1 MRINPPCLV
10 SYEIKDESP
19 EPHPKGVKGH
29 KEERLKYFN
38 SINVKPIVN
47 SNFEEQKN
55 HRKHVDRYI
64 QENSNRTQLDLA
76 HSGLLLNG
84 RIQNGPVDDDYNDVK
99 NEASRIKKLK
109 KPQIPRGSLICLPPK
124 VARSKPGDP
133 ESMPSVQDKIAT
145 EEKCT
150 DVRKKEEELYSNL
163 MGAKAET
170 QTQGHGEIYGTKEPK
185 EEEIKR
191 GQAPGSVPSV

>member
-1 MRINPPCLV
+1 M
-10 SYEIKDESP
+10 
-19 EPHPKGVKGH
+19 
-29 KEERLKYFN
+29 
-38 SINVKPIVN
+38 KPIIDG
-47 SNFEEQKN
+47 NFEEQKN

-64 QENSNRTQLDLA
+64 QESSNRTQLDFA
-76 HSGLLLNG
+76 HSSLLLNG
-84 RIQNGPVDDDYNDVK
+84 RIENGPVDDDYNDMK

-109 KPQIPRGSLICLPPK
+109 KPQIPWRSLICLPPK
-124 VARSKPGDP
+124 VTRSKPGDS

-150 DVRKKEEELYSNL
+150 DVSKKEEELYSSL
-163 MGAKAET
+163 MRAKAET
-170 QTQGHGEIYGTKEPK
+170 QTQGHGEINGTKEPK